1 MAELVDAPD
10 SKSGGGE
17 TRASSSLAPGTEL
30 DPRVHFP
37 HPAGAK
43 KSETFVPA
51 PPNKFCGQCGAP
63 VRRRIPRGEDREREV
78 CPACGFVH
86 YRNPIPVVGCVAEH
100 QGRILLCRRAIEP
113 RHGYW
118 TVPAGFM
125 ELNETLAEAAA
136 RETREEACAEVRLGE
151 LFSIVDLPRA
161 GQVHFF
167 FRGELLNGNYG
178 AGSESL
184 ETRLF
189 AREEIPFENIAFRS
203 GIIALRHYFDGA
215 GGGLRFDTVPPRGSD

>member
-1 MAELVDAPD
+1 M
-10 SKSGGGE
+10 
-17 TRASSSLAPGTEL
+17 
-30 DPRVHFP
+30 
-37 HPAGAK
+37 
-43 KSETFVPA
+43 
-51 PPNKFCGQCGAP
+51 
-63 VRRRIPRGEDREREV
+63 
-78 CPACGFVH
+78 CGFVH

-100 QGRILLCRRAIEP
+100 EGRILLCRRAIEP

-167 FRGELLNGNYG
+167 FRGKLLDGKFA
-178 AGSESL
+178 AGPESL

-189 AREEIPFENIAFRS
+189 APKEIPFEDIAFRS
-203 GIIALRHYFDGA
+203 GIIALRHYLDRA

>member
-1 MAELVDAPD
+1 M
-10 SKSGGGE
+10 
-17 TRASSSLAPGTEL
+17 
-30 DPRVHFP
+30 
-37 HPAGAK
+37 
-43 KSETFVPA
+43 
-51 PPNKFCGQCGAP
+51 
-63 VRRRIPRGEDREREV
+63 
-78 CPACGFVH
+78 CGFVH

-100 QGRILLCRRAIEP
+100 EGRILLCRRAIEP

-167 FRGELLNGNYG
+167 FRGELLGGKYA

-189 AREEIPFENIAFRS
+189 APKEIPFEDIAFRS
-203 GIIALRHYFDGA
+203 GIIALRHYLDRA
-215 GGGLRFDTVPPRGSD
+215 NGGLRFDTVPPRGSD